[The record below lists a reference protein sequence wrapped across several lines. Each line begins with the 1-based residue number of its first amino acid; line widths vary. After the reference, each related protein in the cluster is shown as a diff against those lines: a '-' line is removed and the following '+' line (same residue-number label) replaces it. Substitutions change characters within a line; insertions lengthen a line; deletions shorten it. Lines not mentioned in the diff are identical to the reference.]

1 MKSVVWILVGVMGLI
16 GLAASVIGVGRFEP
30 DKGIPALLIGLL
42 LGAIYYIPAF
52 VATSRK
58 HPNEL
63 AIVVLNAIAGWTFL
77 GWVGSLVWS
86 LLRAKNESQGT

>member
-1 MKSVVWILVGVMGLI
+1 MRNVVWILVAVMGAI
-16 GLAASVIGVGRFEP
+16 GLVASVIGKDGFYAS
-30 DKGIPALLIGLL
+30 KAIPAALIGLV

-52 VATSRK
+52 IATSRK

-63 AIVVLNAIAGWTFL
+63 AIVVLNAVGGWTFL

-86 LLRAKNESQGT
+86 LLRTKNESQSK